1 MKNLKITGIVGFLF
15 QLIFSVVTVIFV
27 IKLNMLPAFYIFW
40 IVFIL
45 TLLLMISGIFIIAR
59 SRLRVIIGMVFAFL
73 MSIVLAVASIKY
85 LIPAIGL
92 FGNITT
98 PSTTYKTTYHVL
110 VKKDDS
116 AQKIEDIKDYKIGVE
131 KSHDFD
137 AMKKALDNLA
147 AKFDHT
153 LNVIAYDDY
162 NSMWNAFLEN
172 GETGAVLMDT
182 NFYKVYS
189 DSYQEREDNIENYV
203 RILGDL
209 EVEMKK
215 ETATNDGSK
224 ATPQGSLTER
234 PFILYLSGI
243 DVAGNINTKSRSD
256 VNIVMVVNPQT
267 HKILLVTVPR
277 DTYVPFPQAKGFDGT
292 NGVSDKLTHAGIY
305 GNNDCAVS
313 IATLEQNVYT
323 GIHIDHWIRVN
334 FTSLEKIVDALGGIE
349 VYSEYSFTSHFTGE
363 PVYFQKGMNSMTGWK
378 ALVFCRERKSNPG
391 EEPQRG
397 RNQLEV
403 VKGIFNKATS
413 PSIIMNYN
421 DVLNEVKDNV
431 VTDMSMEEITNLV
444 KMQINNNVPWTFET
458 TSVEVE
464 YTSKYCYSMPSRLLD
479 VGIMKEASRQEAIA
493 RINAIM
499 NGN

>member
-1 MKNLKITGIVGFLF
+1 MKNLKITGIIGFIF
-15 QLIFSVVTVIFV
+15 QLIFSVVTVVFV

-45 TLLLMISGIFIIAR
+45 TLLLLTSGIFIIAR
-59 SRLRVIIGMVFAFL
+59 SRLRVIMGMVFAFL
-73 MSIVLAVASIKY
+73 MSIVLAVVSIKY

-92 FGNITT
+92 FDNITN

-110 VKKDDS
+110 VKKEDR

-147 AKFDHT
+147 AQFDHT

-162 NSMWNAFLEN
+162 NSMWSAFLN
-172 GETGAVLMDT
+172 NSETGTILMDT
-182 NFYKVYS
+182 SFYNIYAN
-189 DSYQEREDNIENYV
+189 SYQEQEDNIENYV
-203 RILGDL
+203 RILGDI

-215 ETATNDGSK
+215 SYANNSADV
-224 ATPQGSLTER
+224 TPQGKLTER

-243 DVAGNINTKSRSD
+243 DVSGSINTRSRSD
-256 VNIVMVVNPQT
+256 VNIVMVVNPKT

-277 DTYVPFPQAKGFDGT
+277 DTYVPFPQARGFGGT
-292 NGVSDKLTHAGIY
+292 NGQCDKLTHAVIY
-305 GNNDCAVS
+305 GDNDCAVS

-349 VYSEYSFTSHFTGE
+349 AYSEYSYTSYFTGE
-363 PVYFQKGMNSMTGWK
+363 KVYFQKGMNYMDGWK
-378 ALVFCRERKSNPG
+378 ALVFCRERKSIPG
-391 EEPQRG
+391 EEQQRG

-413 PSIIMNYN
+413 PSIIVNYN
-421 DVLNEVKDNV
+421 NVLNEVKNNI
-431 VTDMSMEEITNLV
+431 VTDISTDEITNLV
-444 KMQINNNVPWTFET
+444 KMQIDTNASWSFET
-458 TSVEVE
+458 VSVEVE
-464 YTSKYCYSMPSRLLD
+464 YVYDYCYSIPSRELC
-479 VGIMKEASRQEAIA
+479 VGLMKEASRQEAINK
-493 RINAIM
+493 INAVM

>member
-1 MKNLKITGIVGFLF
+1 MKNLKITGIIGFIF
-15 QLIFSVVTVIFV
+15 QLIFSVVTVVFV

-45 TLLLMISGIFIIAR
+45 TLLLLTSGIFIIAR
-59 SRLRVIIGMVFAFL
+59 SRLRVIMGMVFAFL
-73 MSIVLAVASIKY
+73 MSIVLAVVSIKY

-92 FGNITT
+92 FDNITN

-110 VKKDDS
+110 VKKEDR

-147 AKFDHT
+147 AQFDHT

-162 NSMWNAFLEN
+162 NSMWSAFLN
-172 GETGAVLMDT
+172 NSETGTILMDT
-182 NFYKVYS
+182 SFYNIYAN
-189 DSYQEREDNIENYV
+189 SYQEQEDNIENYV
-203 RILGDL
+203 RILGDI

-215 ETATNDGSK
+215 SYANNSADV
-224 ATPQGSLTER
+224 TPQGKLTER

-243 DVAGNINTKSRSD
+243 DVSGSINTRSRSD
-256 VNIVMVVNPQT
+256 VNIVMVVNPKT

-277 DTYVPFPQAKGFDGT
+277 DTYVPFPQARGFGGT
-292 NGVSDKLTHAGIY
+292 NGQCDKLTHAAIY
-305 GNNDCAVS
+305 GDNDCAVS

-349 VYSEYSFTSHFTGE
+349 AYSEYSYTSYFTGE
-363 PVYFQKGMNSMTGWK
+363 KVYFQKGMNYMDGWK
-378 ALVFCRERKSNPG
+378 ALVFCRERKSIPG
-391 EEPQRG
+391 EEQQRG

-413 PSIIMNYN
+413 PSIIVNYN
-421 DVLNEVKDNV
+421 NVLNEVKNNI
-431 VTDMSMEEITNLV
+431 VTDISTDEITNLV
-444 KMQINNNVPWTFET
+444 KMQIDTNASWSFET
-458 TSVEVE
+458 VSVEVE
-464 YTSKYCYSMPSRLLD
+464 YVYDYCYSIPSRELC
-479 VGIMKEASRQEAIA
+479 VGLMKEASRQEAINK
-493 RINAIM
+493 INAVM

>member
-1 MKNLKITGIVGFLF
+1 MKNLKITGIIGFIF
-15 QLIFSVVTVIFV
+15 QLIFSVVTVVFV

-45 TLLLMISGIFIIAR
+45 TLLLLTSGIFIIAR
-59 SRLRVIIGMVFAFL
+59 SRLRVIMGMVFAFL
-73 MSIVLAVASIKY
+73 MSIVLAVVSIKY

-92 FGNITT
+92 FDNITN

-110 VKKDDS
+110 VKKEDR

-147 AKFDHT
+147 AQFDHT

-162 NSMWNAFLEN
+162 NSMWSAFLN
-172 GETGAVLMDT
+172 NSETGTIMMDT
-182 NFYKVYS
+182 SFYNIYAN
-189 DSYQEREDNIENYV
+189 SYQEQEDNIENYV
-203 RILGDL
+203 RILGDI

-215 ETATNDGSK
+215 SYANNSADV
-224 ATPQGSLTER
+224 TPQGKLTER

-243 DVAGNINTKSRSD
+243 DVSGSINTRSRSD
-256 VNIVMVVNPQT
+256 VNIVMVVNPKT

-277 DTYVPFPQAKGFDGT
+277 DTYVPFPQARGFGGT
-292 NGVSDKLTHAGIY
+292 NGQCDKLTHAAIY
-305 GNNDCAVS
+305 GDNDCAVS

-349 VYSEYSFTSHFTGE
+349 AYSEYSYTSYFTGE
-363 PVYFQKGMNSMTGWK
+363 KVYFQKGMNYMDGWK
-378 ALVFCRERKSNPG
+378 ALVFCRERKSIPG
-391 EEPQRG
+391 EEQQRG

-413 PSIIMNYN
+413 PSIIVNYN
-421 DVLNEVKDNV
+421 NVLNEVKNNI
-431 VTDMSMEEITNLV
+431 VTDISTDEITNLV
-444 KMQINNNVPWTFET
+444 KMQIDTNASWSFET
-458 TSVEVE
+458 VSVEVE
-464 YTSKYCYSMPSRLLD
+464 YVYDYCYSIPSRELC
-479 VGIMKEASRQEAIA
+479 VGLMKEASRQEAINK
-493 RINAIM
+493 INAVM

>member
-1 MKNLKITGIVGFLF
+1 MKNLKITGIIGFIF
-15 QLIFSVVTVIFV
+15 QLIFSVVTVVFV

-45 TLLLMISGIFIIAR
+45 TLLLLTSGIFIIAR
-59 SRLRVIIGMVFAFL
+59 SRLRVIMGMVFAFL
-73 MSIVLAVASIKY
+73 MSIVLAVVSIKY

-92 FGNITT
+92 FDNITN

-110 VKKDDS
+110 VKKEDR

-147 AKFDHT
+147 AQFDHT

-162 NSMWNAFLEN
+162 NSMWSAFLN
-172 GETGAVLMDT
+172 NSETGTILMDT
-182 NFYKVYS
+182 SFYNIYAN
-189 DSYQEREDNIENYV
+189 SYQEQEDNIENYV
-203 RILGDL
+203 RIVGDI

-215 ETATNDGSK
+215 SYANNSADV
-224 ATPQGSLTER
+224 TPQGKLTER

-243 DVAGNINTKSRSD
+243 DVSGSINTRSRSD
-256 VNIVMVVNPQT
+256 VNIVMVVNPKT

-277 DTYVPFPQAKGFDGT
+277 DTYVPFPQARGFGGT
-292 NGVSDKLTHAGIY
+292 NGQCDKLTHAAIY
-305 GNNDCAVS
+305 GDNDCAVS

-349 VYSEYSFTSHFTGE
+349 AYSEYSYTSYFTGE
-363 PVYFQKGMNSMTGWK
+363 KVYFQKGMNYMDGWK
-378 ALVFCRERKSNPG
+378 ALVFCRERKSIPG
-391 EEPQRG
+391 EEQQRG

-413 PSIIMNYN
+413 PSIIVNYN
-421 DVLNEVKDNV
+421 NVLNEVKNNI
-431 VTDMSMEEITNLV
+431 VTDISTDEITNLV
-444 KMQINNNVPWTFET
+444 KMQIDTNASWSFET
-458 TSVEVE
+458 VSVEVE
-464 YTSKYCYSMPSRLLD
+464 YVYDYCYSIPSRELC
-479 VGIMKEASRQEAIA
+479 VGLMKEASRQEAINK
-493 RINAIM
+493 INAVM

>member
-1 MKNLKITGIVGFLF
+1 MKNLKITGIIGFIF
-15 QLIFSVVTVIFV
+15 QLIFSVVTVVFV

-45 TLLLMISGIFIIAR
+45 TLLLLTSGIFIIAR
-59 SRLRVIIGMVFAFL
+59 SRLRVIMGMVFAFL
-73 MSIVLAVASIKY
+73 MSIVLAVVSIKY

-92 FGNITT
+92 FDNITN

-110 VKKDDS
+110 VKKEDR

-147 AKFDHT
+147 AQFDHT

-162 NSMWNAFLEN
+162 NSMWSAFLN
-172 GETGAVLMDT
+172 NSETGTILMDT
-182 NFYKVYS
+182 SFYNIYAN
-189 DSYQEREDNIENYV
+189 SYQEQEDNIENYV
-203 RILGDL
+203 RILGDI

-215 ETATNDGSK
+215 SYANNSADV
-224 ATPQGSLTER
+224 TPQGKLTER

-243 DVAGNINTKSRSD
+243 DVSGSINTRSRSD
-256 VNIVMVVNPQT
+256 VNIVMVVNPKT

-277 DTYVPFPQAKGFDGT
+277 DTYVPSPQARGFGGT
-292 NGVSDKLTHAGIY
+292 NGQCDKLTHAAIY
-305 GNNDCAVS
+305 GDNDCAVS

-349 VYSEYSFTSHFTGE
+349 AYSEYSYTSYFTGE
-363 PVYFQKGMNSMTGWK
+363 KVYFQKGMNYMDGWK
-378 ALVFCRERKSNPG
+378 ALVFCRERKSIPG
-391 EEPQRG
+391 EEQQRG

-413 PSIIMNYN
+413 PSIIVNYN
-421 DVLNEVKDNV
+421 NVLNEVKNNI
-431 VTDMSMEEITNLV
+431 VTDISTDEITNLV
-444 KMQINNNVPWTFET
+444 KMQIDTNASWSFET
-458 TSVEVE
+458 VSVEVE
-464 YTSKYCYSMPSRLLD
+464 YVYDYCYSIPSRELC
-479 VGIMKEASRQEAIA
+479 VGLMKEASRQEAINK
-493 RINAIM
+493 INAVM

>member
-1 MKNLKITGIVGFLF
+1 MKNLKITGIIGFIF
-15 QLIFSVVTVIFV
+15 QLIFSVVTVVFV

-45 TLLLMISGIFIIAR
+45 TLLLLTSGIFIIAR
-59 SRLRVIIGMVFAFL
+59 SRLRVIMGMVFAFL
-73 MSIVLAVASIKY
+73 MSIVLAVVSIKY

-92 FGNITT
+92 FDNITN

-110 VKKDDS
+110 VKKEDR

-147 AKFDHT
+147 AQFDHT

-162 NSMWNAFLEN
+162 NSMWSAFLN
-172 GETGAVLMDT
+172 NSETGTILMDT
-182 NFYKVYS
+182 SFYNIYAN
-189 DSYQEREDNIENYV
+189 SYQEQEDNIENYV
-203 RILGDL
+203 RILGDI

-215 ETATNDGSK
+215 SYANNSADV
-224 ATPQGSLTER
+224 TPQGKLTER

-243 DVAGNINTKSRSD
+243 DVSGSINTRSRSD
-256 VNIVMVVNPQT
+256 VNIVMVVNPKT

-277 DTYVPFPQAKGFDGT
+277 DTYVPFPQARGFGGT
-292 NGVSDKLTHAGIY
+292 NGQCDKLTHAAIY
-305 GNNDCAVS
+305 GDNDCAVS

-334 FTSLEKIVDALGGIE
+334 FTSLEKIVDALGGRE
-349 VYSEYSFTSHFTGE
+349 AYSEYSYTSYFTGE
-363 PVYFQKGMNSMTGWK
+363 KVYFQKGMNYMDGWK
-378 ALVFCRERKSNPG
+378 ALVFCRERKSIPG
-391 EEPQRG
+391 EEQQRG

-413 PSIIMNYN
+413 PSIIVNYN
-421 DVLNEVKDNV
+421 NVLNEVKNNI
-431 VTDMSMEEITNLV
+431 VTDISTDEITNLV
-444 KMQINNNVPWTFET
+444 KMQIDTNASWSFET
-458 TSVEVE
+458 VSVEVE
-464 YTSKYCYSMPSRLLD
+464 YVYDYCYSIPSRELC
-479 VGIMKEASRQEAIA
+479 VGLMKEASRQEAINK
-493 RINAIM
+493 INAVM

>member
-1 MKNLKITGIVGFLF
+1 MKNLKITGIIGFIF
-15 QLIFSVVTVIFV
+15 QLIFSVVTVVFV

-45 TLLLMISGIFIIAR
+45 TLLLLTSGIFIIAR
-59 SRLRVIIGMVFAFL
+59 SRLRVIMGMVFAFL
-73 MSIVLAVASIKY
+73 MSIVLAVVSIKY

-92 FGNITT
+92 FDNITN

-110 VKKDDS
+110 VKKEDR

-147 AKFDHT
+147 AQFDHT

-162 NSMWNAFLEN
+162 NSMWSAFLN
-172 GETGAVLMDT
+172 NSETGTILMDT
-182 NFYKVYS
+182 SFYNIYAN
-189 DSYQEREDNIENYV
+189 SYQEQEDNIENYV
-203 RILGDL
+203 RILGDI

-215 ETATNDGSK
+215 SYANNSADV
-224 ATPQGSLTER
+224 TPQGKLTER

-243 DVAGNINTKSRSD
+243 DVSGSINTRSRSD
-256 VNIVMVVNPQT
+256 VNIVMVVNPKT

-277 DTYVPFPQAKGFDGT
+277 DTYVPFPQARGFGGT
-292 NGVSDKLTHAGIY
+292 NGQCDKLTHAAIY
-305 GNNDCAVS
+305 GDNDCAVS

-349 VYSEYSFTSHFTGE
+349 AYSEYSYTSYFTGE
-363 PVYFQKGMNSMTGWK
+363 KVYFQKGMNYMDGWK
-378 ALVFCRERKSNPG
+378 ALVFCRERKSIPG
-391 EEPQRG
+391 EEQQRG

-413 PSIIMNYN
+413 PSIIVNYN
-421 DVLNEVKDNV
+421 NVLNEVKNNI
-431 VTDMSMEEITNLV
+431 VTDISTDEITSLV
-444 KMQINNNVPWTFET
+444 KMQIDTNASWSFET
-458 TSVEVE
+458 VSVEVE
-464 YTSKYCYSMPSRLLD
+464 YVYDYCYSIPSRELC
-479 VGIMKEASRQEAIA
+479 VGLMKEASRQEAINK
-493 RINAIM
+493 INAVM

>member
-1 MKNLKITGIVGFLF
+1 MKNLKITGIIGFIF
-15 QLIFSVVTVIFV
+15 QLIFSVVTVVFV

-45 TLLLMISGIFIIAR
+45 TLLLLTSGIFIIAR
-59 SRLRVIIGMVFAFL
+59 SRLRVIMGMVFAFL
-73 MSIVLAVASIKY
+73 MSIVLAVVSIKY

-92 FGNITT
+92 FDNITN

-110 VKKDDS
+110 VKKEDR

-147 AKFDHT
+147 AQFDHT

-162 NSMWNAFLEN
+162 NSMWSAFLN
-172 GETGAVLMDT
+172 NSETGTILMDT
-182 NFYKVYS
+182 SFYNIYAN
-189 DSYQEREDNIENYV
+189 SYQEQEDNIENYV
-203 RILGDL
+203 RILGDI

-215 ETATNDGSK
+215 SYANNSADV
-224 ATPQGSLTER
+224 TPQGKLTER

-243 DVAGNINTKSRSD
+243 DVSGSINTRSRSD
-256 VNIVMVVNPQT
+256 VNIVMVVNPKT

-277 DTYVPFPQAKGFDGT
+277 DTYVPFPQARGFGGT
-292 NGVSDKLTHAGIY
+292 NGQCDKLTHAAIY
-305 GNNDCAVS
+305 GDNDCAVS
-313 IATLEQNVYT
+313 IATLKQNVYT

-349 VYSEYSFTSHFTGE
+349 AYSEYSYTSYFTGE
-363 PVYFQKGMNSMTGWK
+363 KVYFQKGMNYMDGWK
-378 ALVFCRERKSNPG
+378 ALVFCRERKSIPG
-391 EEPQRG
+391 EEQQRG

-413 PSIIMNYN
+413 PSIIVNYN
-421 DVLNEVKDNV
+421 NVLNEVKNNI
-431 VTDMSMEEITNLV
+431 VTDISTDEITNLV
-444 KMQINNNVPWTFET
+444 KMQIDTNASWSFET
-458 TSVEVE
+458 VSVEVE
-464 YTSKYCYSMPSRLLD
+464 YVYDYCYSIPSRELC
-479 VGIMKEASRQEAIA
+479 VGLMKEASRQEAINK
-493 RINAIM
+493 INAVM

>member
-1 MKNLKITGIVGFLF
+1 MKNLKITGIIGFIF
-15 QLIFSVVTVIFV
+15 QLIFSVVTVVFV

-45 TLLLMISGIFIIAR
+45 TLLLLTSGIFIIAR
-59 SRLRVIIGMVFAFL
+59 SRLRVIMGMVFAFL
-73 MSIVLAVASIKY
+73 MSIVLAVVSIKY

-92 FGNITT
+92 FDNITN
-98 PSTTYKTTYHVL
+98 PSTAYKTTYHVL
-110 VKKDDS
+110 VKKEDR

-147 AKFDHT
+147 AQFDHT

-162 NSMWNAFLEN
+162 NSMWSAFLN
-172 GETGAVLMDT
+172 NSETGTILMDT
-182 NFYKVYS
+182 SFYNIYAN
-189 DSYQEREDNIENYV
+189 SYQEQEDNIENYV
-203 RILGDL
+203 RILGDI

-215 ETATNDGSK
+215 SYANNSADV
-224 ATPQGSLTER
+224 TPQGKLTER

-243 DVAGNINTKSRSD
+243 DVSGSINTRSRSD
-256 VNIVMVVNPQT
+256 VNIVMVVNPKT

-277 DTYVPFPQAKGFDGT
+277 DTYVPFPQARGFGGT
-292 NGVSDKLTHAGIY
+292 NGQCDKLTHAAIY
-305 GNNDCAVS
+305 GDNDCAVS

-349 VYSEYSFTSHFTGE
+349 AYSEYSYTSYFTGE
-363 PVYFQKGMNSMTGWK
+363 KFYFQKGMNYMDGWK
-378 ALVFCRERKSNPG
+378 ALVFCRERKSIPG
-391 EEPQRG
+391 EEQQRG

-413 PSIIMNYN
+413 PSIIVNYN
-421 DVLNEVKDNV
+421 NVLNEVKNNI
-431 VTDMSMEEITNLV
+431 VTDISTDEITNLV
-444 KMQINNNVPWTFET
+444 KMQIDTNASWSFET
-458 TSVEVE
+458 VSVEVE
-464 YTSKYCYSMPSRLLD
+464 YVYDYCYSIPSRELC
-479 VGIMKEASRQEAIA
+479 VGLMKEASRQEAINK
-493 RINAIM
+493 INAVM